1 MLDGHFRS
9 AGLVP
14 CDIPISML
22 SRSPSVYKGAPRAS
36 DRQGP
41 QLLAKAVGAF
51 RLRDWTQVDR
61 NGLRNVGNMQA
72 WMHWALALALAA
84 LVIVSELPPSSVK
97 LTWTLKTLPTLVA
110 WMA

>member
-9 AGLVP
+9 AGLVH

-22 SRSPSVYKGAPRAS
+22 GRSPSVYKGAPRAS

-72 WMHWALALALAA
+72 WMHWVLAA

-97 LTWTLKTLPTLVA
+97 LTWTLKTLPTSVA
-110 WMA
+110 